1 MRFPPP
7 PPNYVSYKC
16 FKGLSKN
23 TIGCKNP
30 NIDKR
35 EKTISIVSGTVNKRT
50 CLKKKL
56 VHFVCTNFE
65 NSSNFS
71 QQMVLQY
78 LNLNHY
84 FKASKF
90 KLLHHFDI

>member
-1 MRFPPP
+1 MQTHEISP

-30 NIDKR
+30 NINKR

-56 VHFVCTNFE
+56 VNFICT
-65 NSSNFS
+65 NFS

-90 KLLHHFDI
+90 KLLHHFYI